1 MPSSLVGV
9 VAQGDVAALQ
19 VASEDLEAHVPNL
32 DHRTDAPYRGG
43 TQDDAVAV
51 AAHVHGVALRE
62 IVLGE
67 ELHRRFVCCLVVG
80 HAGGHVSLQ
89 RPLCCFAGLLY
100 ASGFHPLP
108 GTLCEILDGP
118 QALFLGLLGLSAAST
133 FKTYF
138 AVPYAPLCGL
148 KVLLGGLSG
157 GDLLHD
163 RLQARSGVLEVG
175 GGLFRADSVLC
186 FGHGAP
192 FVSRLSASRT
202 SRNPTRGQ
210 SSPRRD

>member
-32 DHRTDAPYRGG
+32 DHRTDTPYRGG
-43 TQDDAVAV
+43 AQDDAVAV

-62 IVLGE
+62 ILVRE

-80 HAGGHVSLQ
+80 HAGGHVSLH
-89 RPLCCFAGLLY
+89 RSFRCFAGLLY

-118 QALFLGLLGLSAAST
+118 QVLFLGLLGLSAASRSCSVASPV
-133 FKTYF
+133 
-138 AVPYAPLCGL
+138 AVFSTTA
-148 KVLLGGLSG
+148 
-157 GDLLHD
+157 
-163 RLQARSGVLEVG
+163 
-175 GGLFRADSVLC
+175 
-186 FGHGAP
+186 
-192 FVSRLSASRT
+192 SRLDRASWRLVAASSAPIACCVSVMVLPSLVVYQRHG
-202 SRNPTRGQ
+202 PQGI
-210 SSPRRD
+210 PRAGSLLAL